1 MIIDQKGQ
9 IGENLYS
16 IGSAELPA
24 WLVTAEKTA
33 LFDAGITIMGPLY
46 LADLEFHLVDPRR
59 LQYLF
64 LTHAH
69 FDHAGAA
76 PFLKRKIPGLRIAA
90 SRLSAD
96 ILAKPNAVTLIQSLS
111 RDFEDKFAP
120 LIQGQNV
127 FFDGL
132 SVDRI
137 VEDGEE
143 IDLGNGWEFRVMATP
158 GHTRDAVSYY
168 FPHVKALIP
177 GEAAGVL
184 DSQYNIHPEFLA
196 SYNDYER
203 SLEKLAELD
212 VEILMLPHQYV
223 LTGEDARGY
232 LRKSLHRTREFKERI
247 IQYLGGFSDN
257 QEDVVQK
264 IFREDYLGT
273 GAIQQDER
281 SYLINLAA
289 KVKAVAA
296 GK

>member
-9 IGENLYS
+9 ITENLYS

-24 WLVTAEKTA
+24 WLVAAGKPS

-46 LADLEFHLVDPRR
+46 MADLEFHLEDPRS

-64 LTHAH
+64 ITHAH

-96 ILAKPNAVTLIQSLS
+96 ILAKPNAVKLIQSLS
-111 RDFEDKFAP
+111 KDFEDKYAP
-120 LIQGQNV
+120 LIQGQDV

-132 SVDRI
+132 TVDRI

-143 IDLGNGWEFRVMATP
+143 IDLGRGWVFKVINTP

-184 DSQYNIHPEFLA
+184 DSQHRIHPEFLA
-196 SYNDYER
+196 SCNDYLN
-203 SLEKLAELD
+203 SLEKLAKLD

-223 LTGEDARGY
+223 VTGEDARGY
-232 LRKSLHRTREFKERI
+232 LKKSLERTLEFRERI
-247 IQYLGGFSDN
+247 VRYLEDASGK
-257 QEDVVQK
+257 QEEAVQK
-264 IFREDYLGT
+264 IFQEDYIGT
-273 GAIQQDER
+273 GAIQQDRR
-281 SYLINLAA
+281 SYLINLTA